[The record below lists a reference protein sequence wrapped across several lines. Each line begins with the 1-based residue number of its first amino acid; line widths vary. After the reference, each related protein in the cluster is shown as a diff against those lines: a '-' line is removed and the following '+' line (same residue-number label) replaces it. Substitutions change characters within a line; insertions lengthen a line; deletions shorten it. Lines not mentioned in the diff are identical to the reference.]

1 MAKRRI
7 HFLIPLGGLIA
18 LVTAAGSLPAIRMV
32 LRLRPAEVLHSGH

>member
-18 LVTAAGSLPAIRMV
+18 LAALVDGA
-32 LRLRPAEVLHSGH
+32 LRLRQRNNAK